1 MKPYIYLLLCCSLFG
16 CNQSNTESKAPQ
28 IVDAPI
34 EDNRAKEDAEILA
47 ITDVI
52 HQFYKWYES
61 NMATIVNINYI
72 KAGKSTTLDPVQLDA
87 YYDLLKKS
95 SFVSQS
101 YIDSDRAYLKN
112 LEATAWKNENV
123 EEGPLTGL
131 DFDRFFCAQDY
142 DMAFWTAA
150 PVRVEGLGTAKV
162 MAIMAGTEG
171 GSPREQQ
178 FEMVKENGKWLIA
191 KIVCVQ

>member
-1 MKPYIYLLLCCSLFG
+1 
-16 CNQSNTESKAPQ
+16 
-28 IVDAPI
+28 
-34 EDNRAKEDAEILA
+34 
-47 ITDVI
+47 
-52 HQFYKWYES
+52 
-61 NMATIVNINYI
+61 MAAIVNINYI

-142 DMAFWTAA
+142 DMAFWTTA
-150 PVRVEGLGTAKV
+150 PVSVEGLGSAKV
-162 MAIMAGTEG
+162 MAIMSGTEG
-171 GSPREQQ
+171 GSPREQR
-178 FEMVKENGKWLIA
+178 FEMVKDNGKWLIA
-191 KIVCVQ
+191 KIVCEQ